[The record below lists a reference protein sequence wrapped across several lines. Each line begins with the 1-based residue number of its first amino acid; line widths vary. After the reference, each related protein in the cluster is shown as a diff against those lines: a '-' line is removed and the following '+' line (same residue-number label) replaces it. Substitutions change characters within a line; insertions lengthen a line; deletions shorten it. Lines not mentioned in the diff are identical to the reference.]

1 MKKLPEI
8 YRRRYI
14 PDEIKWLKDDI
25 ILRYEPGKIL
35 ITRWKTLNCKTDF
48 ATGTSVFFIDKHI
61 KVSKLRDK
69 DGNLCKW
76 YCDIVEIVETPEKI
90 TYNDLLFD
98 VVQLPDGEVRV
109 VDIGEAADAYEQG
122 LITKD
127 QLLCGMHAT
136 DALLA
141 CIRDGSF
148 EEMKKQVDQAEQMQC
163 D

>member
-1 MKKLPEI
+1 MNGNLPVI

-14 PDEIKWLKDDI
+14 PDELKCLKDDV

-35 ITRWKTLNCKTDF
+35 ITRWKTLNHKTDF
-48 ATGTSVFFIDKHI
+48 ATGTSVFFIDKNI

-69 DGNLCKW
+69 NGNFCKW
-76 YCDIVEIVETPEKI
+76 YCDIVEMVETPEKI

-98 VVQLPDGEVRV
+98 VCEFPDGTVRV
-109 VDIGEAADAYEQG
+109 VDIGEAADAYAQG

-127 QLLCGMHAT
+127 QLLRGMYAT

-141 CIRDGSF
+141 SIRNGSF
-148 EEMKKQVDQAEQMQC
+148 EELKKQVDEAEKM
-163 D
+163 